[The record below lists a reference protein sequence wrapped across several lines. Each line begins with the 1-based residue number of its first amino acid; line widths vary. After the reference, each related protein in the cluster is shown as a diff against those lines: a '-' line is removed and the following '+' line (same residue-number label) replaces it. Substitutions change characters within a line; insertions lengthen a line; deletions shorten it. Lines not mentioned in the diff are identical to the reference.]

1 MYEDVVKKDLIK
13 TSLEKAAQLKLD
25 RDAAPKSDTR
35 SPLPPRQKG
44 YVLSKKLLGP
54 LLGGEVASRDV
65 IPVEKWGSLGACTC
79 SLTLT
84 LSTRFCLQ
92 QLLDTVAG
100 NGMYYDKAFEVAEK
114 GGCMLRVPEQTKVD
128 CLYDLHYR

>member
-25 RDAAPKSDTR
+25 RDAAPKSDAR
-35 SPLPPRQKG
+35 SPLPPRHKG

-65 IPVEKWGSLGACTC
+65 IPVEKWGSLGATAIAFAC
-79 SLTLT
+79 SNCLTLWQAT
-84 LSTRFCLQ
+84 ACTTIKRLRWQ
-92 QLLDTVAG
+92 RRGVA
-100 NGMYYDKAFEVAEK
+100 
-114 GGCMLRVPEQTKVD
+114 C
-128 CLYDLHYR
+128 

>member
-25 RDAAPKSDTR
+25 RDAAPKSDAR
-35 SPLPPRQKG
+35 SPLPPRHKG

-79 SLTLT
+79 PLT
-84 LSTRFCLQ
+84 LSDRFCLQ
-92 QLLDTVAG
+92 QLLDTLAG
-100 NGMYYDKAFEVAEK
+100 NGMYYDKAFAVAEK
-114 GGCMLRVPEQTKVD
+114 GGCVLRVPEQTKVD
-128 CLYDLHYR
+128 CLYDLQYR